1 MGHAPY
7 YDTALPSTDGT
18 EDDLADDA
26 PAIRDATPM
35 ITRLLSLDEVTV
47 IAHRGGSKLRP
58 ENTMA
63 AFDHA
68 ASLGVDGIECD
79 VHLAADGVPVVI
91 HDPTLDRTTDSSGPV
106 AARTSAELARV
117 DAGYQFGPSDAF
129 PFRGVGLGVP
139 RLIDVLERHATL
151 PCVIEIKGSRHDA
164 AARVLEVVDS
174 VGARERVI
182 IGAFTHRN
190 VADVRRLAPTIPTSA
205 SGREVRSAL
214 WRSRL
219 FLAPR
224 RPAYRLVQAPYRLAG
239 RQVFGRRFVRA
250 VRRAQIPFQAWI
262 IDTEQDMTTLL
273 DWGVTG
279 LISDRPDTAMRVVAE
294 RAHPPDPSIG

>member
-1 MGHAPY
+1 
-7 YDTALPSTDGT
+7 
-18 EDDLADDA
+18 
-26 PAIRDATPM
+26 M
-35 ITRLLSLDEVTV
+35 ITRLLSLDEVSV

-91 HDPTLDRTTDSSGPV
+91 HDPTLDRTTDASGPV
-106 AARTSAELARV
+106 AARTSSELDRV
-117 DAGYQFGPSDAF
+117 DAGCRFGPSDGF
-129 PFRGVGLGVP
+129 PFRGAGFGVP
-139 RLIDVLERHATL
+139 RLADVLARHATL
-151 PCVIEIKGSRHDA
+151 PCVIEIKGEHPDA
-164 AARVLEVVDS
+164 AARVLDVVDS

-182 IGAFTHRN
+182 VGAFSHRILTEI
-190 VADVRRLAPTIPTSA
+190 RRLAPAIPTSA

-214 WRSRL
+214 WRSRVCL
-219 FLAPR
+219 TPR
-224 RPAYRLVQAPYRLAG
+224 HPAYRLVQAPFRLGG
-239 RQVFGRRFVRA
+239 RQVFGRHFVRA

-262 IDTEQDMTTLL
+262 IDTEPDMTALL

-279 LISDRPDTAMRVVAE
+279 LISDRPDTAMRVVAGRTR
-294 RAHPPDPSIG
+294 RADPSIG